1 MAQVAQ
7 LGNKRDERLVRK
19 QFDKLLKDSKNQEF
33 KDKIYFELGE
43 FGKKQTTCKRPS
55 RFQTFITRRKEQ
67 ACSGMAFLRIG
78 QIDFDSLKKYKLAK
92 SYYDSAVGAC
102 QKILKI

>member
-33 KDKIYFELGE
+33 KDKNLF
-43 FGKKQTTCKRPS
+43 
-55 RFQTFITRRKEQ
+55 
-67 ACSGMAFLRIG
+67 
-78 QIDFDSLKKYKLAK
+78 
-92 SYYDSAVGAC
+92 
-102 QKILKI
+102 